1 MFWPG
6 LASGAGA
13 SHRVKLIQPFALG
26 QNCPG
31 KIAMIY
37 TINEV
42 EVYKEYDLNFY
53 VRPHVSLFFIYFFSN
68 PYLRGSLIITLGVV
82 SLQDVTRLCPS

>member
-6 LASGAGA
+6 LASGVGA

-26 QNCPG
+26 QNCPR
-31 KIAMIY
+31 KIAMMA
-37 TINEV
+37 INES

-53 VRPHVSLFFIYFFSN
+53 VTPHVSLFFIYYFLALIKRVIN
-68 PYLRGSLIITLGVV
+68 YYIGRSLSPGCYSALSKLI
-82 SLQDVTRLCPS
+82 